1 MSTRRDKETLTL
13 RERETPFPPPL
24 SHHSPP
30 IPLVSS
36 SNLQISWSHSNCT
49 TSSPWEFSS
58 ILGCIY
64 GIQLNSSPGIQ
75 WVSLKHH
82 LLKSCKVQLSSV
94 RRNPAQTIYY
104 CTQNWITAASEN
116 FLLLCRHSRN
126 QLHPCRVQKEARLS
140 TTTTITYC
148 NSS

>member
-1 MSTRRDKETLTL
+1 MSMSTRRDKETLTL

-116 FLLLCRHSRN
+116 FST
-126 QLHPCRVQKEARLS
+126 PVQAFTEPTSPLS
-140 TTTTITYC
+140 GTKRSTAI
-148 NSS
+148 NNNNNHIL